1 MVDWSATA
9 AWITLVVTLIISIVS
24 PVITTW
30 MNHRFQLR
38 LAELEAKNKEIE
50 HHYLKKRA
58 VIDDFIASVGKC
70 LFRADSTALQECGQS
85 FYAIYVYVPPS
96 LWPDIDTLLQ
106 LITARE
112 LERAQEHISNLT
124 KSLAGILEETSRPSQ
139 HTQSI

>member
-96 LWPDIDTLLQ
+96 LWPNIDTLLQ

-112 LERAQEHISNLT
+112 LERAQEHFSNLT

>member
-38 LAELEAKNKEIE
+38 LTELETKNKEIE
-50 HHYLKKRA
+50 NHYLKKRA

-70 LFRADSTALQECGQS
+70 LFRADSTALQS
-85 FYAIYVYVPPS
+85 FYAIYVYVPSS

-112 LERAQEHISNLT
+112 LERAQEHFSNLT
-124 KSLAGILEETSRPSQ
+124 KSLAGILEETSQPSQ

>member
-38 LAELEAKNKEIE
+38 LTELETKNKEIE
-50 HHYLKKRA
+50 NHYLKKRA

-112 LERAQEHISNLT
+112 LERAQEHFSNLT

>member
-96 LWPDIDTLLQ
+96 LWPNIDTLLQ

-112 LERAQEHISNLT
+112 LERAQEHFSNFT

>member
-38 LAELEAKNKEIE
+38 LTELETKNKEIE
-50 HHYLKKRA
+50 NHYLKKRA

-70 LFRADSTALQECGQS
+70 LFRADSTALQECGKS
-85 FYAIYVYVPPS
+85 FYAIYVYVPSS

-112 LERAQEHISNLT
+112 LERAQEHFSNLT